1 MPGDQDARVAPHASN
16 GPGLQQPGPRPPR
29 QRPTR
34 LQGCPHGPE
43 RRTPTA
49 RAGAKTRS
57 QPCSGAGQRSRR
69 ICTAFLTFQVA
80 QGCQAG
86 GRAGSD
92 ARTAVGGRLVQFACS
107 KSPSVC
113 FPPLGHRQEV
123 GPSAENAH
131 EHQHETTTAGSVA
144 GPHATSHKRRYKIT
158 SRKRRYKPTKRERR
172 YKGISLDATSPVQP
186 RRAGG

>member
-1 MPGDQDARVAPHASN
+1 MAGCRAALRPGQSRRCHQPAYSTQAGRLPLLLCDDGVGRAGGGLRAQRRGPHDAARLLRGGPVPGDQDARAAPHASN

-43 RRTPTA
+43 RRTLTA
-49 RAGAKTRS
+49 RGGAKTRS

-92 ARTAVGGRLVQFACS
+92 ARTAVGRGLV
-107 KSPSVC
+107 
-113 FPPLGHRQEV
+113 
-123 GPSAENAH
+123 
-131 EHQHETTTAGSVA
+131 
-144 GPHATSHKRRYKIT
+144 
-158 SRKRRYKPTKRERR
+158 
-172 YKGISLDATSPVQP
+172 
-186 RRAGG
+186 